1 MTPEMQAQ
9 MVVMAEA
16 LAYLVDHRVAQKLG
30 TVEYDA
36 EPEHEGARILG
47 QLLSSV
53 AVLAAHGDDLGGVR

>member
-16 LAYLVDHRVAQKLG
+16 VAHLVDHRVAQKLG
-30 TVEYDA
+30 VVAYDS

-53 AVLAAHGDDLGGVR
+53 AVLAAQGEEVGGAS